1 MADGTISKSNS
12 RISYRK
18 ETAGLFMQ
26 KYVKDYIFAD
36 KFILFGEKDLE
47 KIFQYSIFAT
57 ILTR

>member
-1 MADGTISKSNS
+1 MVDGTISKGNS

-26 KYVKDYIFAD
+26 KYVKDTTFTD
-36 KFILFGEKDLE
+36 KFILFDEKDLG
-47 KIFQYSIFAT
+47 KKLQFSIFAT

>member
-1 MADGTISKSNS
+1 MADGTISKGNS

-26 KYVKDYIFAD
+26 KYVKYCVFAD
-36 KFILFGEKDLE
+36 KYILFDEKDLV
-47 KIFQYSIFAT
+47 KKLQFSIFAT

>member
-1 MADGTISKSNS
+1 MADGTISKGNS
-12 RISYRK
+12 RISYRE

-26 KYVKDYIFAD
+26 KYVKYTTFAD
-36 KFILFGEKDLE
+36 KFILFDEKDLE

>member
-26 KYVKDYIFAD
+26 KYVKYATFTD
-36 KFILFGEKDLE
+36 KFILFDEKDLE
-47 KIFQYSIFAT
+47 KKLQFSIFAI

>member
-12 RISYRK
+12 KISYRK

-26 KYVKDYIFAD
+26 KYVKMNTFTD
-36 KFILFGEKDLE
+36 KFILFDEKDLE
-47 KIFQYSIFAT
+47 KIFRYSIFAT

>member
-12 RISYRK
+12 RISYRE

-26 KYVKDYIFAD
+26 KYVKDCIFTD
-36 KFILFGEKDLE
+36 KFILFDEKDLE
-47 KIFQYSIFAT
+47 KKLQFSIFAI

>member
-1 MADGTISKSNS
+1 MADGTISKGNS

-26 KYVKDYIFAD
+26 KYVKDTTFTD
-36 KFILFGEKDLE
+36 KFILFDEKDFGKKLQ
-47 KIFQYSIFAT
+47 FSIFAT

>member
-18 ETAGLFMQ
+18 ETAGLLMQ
-26 KYVKDYIFAD
+26 KYVKYTAFAD
-36 KFILFGEKDLE
+36 KFILFDEKYLE
-47 KIFQYSIFAT
+47 KKLQLSIFAT

>member
-1 MADGTISKSNS
+1 MADGTISKGNS

-26 KYVKDYIFAD
+26 KYVKYTTFAD
-36 KFILFGEKDLE
+36 KFILFDEKDFG
-47 KIFQYSIFAT
+47 KKNQCSIFAT

>member
-1 MADGTISKSNS
+1 MADGTISKGNS

-26 KYVKDYIFAD
+26 KYVKENTFTD
-36 KFILFGEKDLE
+36 KFILFDESDLE
-47 KIFQYSIFAT
+47 KKLQFSIFAT

>member
-18 ETAGLFMQ
+18 ETVWLFVQ
-26 KYVKDYIFAD
+26 KYVKDTTFAD
-36 KFILFGEKDLE
+36 KFILFDEKDLE
-47 KIFQYSIFAT
+47 KIFQCSIFAT